1 LKGAIVFLIVFVL
14 GLYVTL
20 ENPTLPP
27 GQQIYDMLNVPDT
40 NYPVLGISLTTLA
53 ISILNG
59 VVYGFVVW
67 LVCSIIWAVTGRGKK
82 EKANVNVNVYS
93 KPAESRVVNNM
104 PHVVNNTPHCTN
116 CGIPVDVTQKFC
128 PNCGQRLGP
137 VPMPPQQPVQ
147 PVATQTAPTASQQVY
162 TPMPPSTP
170 VAPSTAY
177 GERIISIVPNL
188 KKPKSFGRWDTYNLI
203 VTERRCIFALL
214 TADMLNK
221 SIQEANEQG
230 KAQGKG
236 FMDRWGDQMSAT
248 MSYWRRYES
257 MDPEAA
263 LRENPA
269 NFSFD
274 RSSVKKAYVEHRR
287 RGNQRNAPPYCE
299 VIIETRG
306 GNYKYESDADPGPEV
321 SRAFG

>member
-1 LKGAIVFLIVFVL
+1 MKGAIVFLIVFVL

-27 GQQIYDMLNVPDT
+27 GQQLYDVLNVPDS
-40 NYPVLGISLTTLA
+40 NYPVLGIPLTTLA

-67 LVCSIIWAVTGRGKK
+67 LVCTIIWAVTGRGKK

-104 PHVVNNTPHCTN
+104 PHCSN
-116 CGIPVDVTQKFC
+116 CGIPVDVAQKFC
-128 PNCGQRLGP
+128 PNCGQKLGP

-147 PVATQTAPTASQQVY
+147 QTTQQQSYQPSQQ
-162 TPMPPSTP
+162 PTP
-170 VAPSTAY
+170 VAPSTVY

-203 VTERRCIFALL
+203 VTDKRCVFALL

-248 MSYWRRYES
+248 MGYWRRYES
-257 MDPEAA
+257 MDPEAV
-263 LRENPA
+263 LRENRE

-287 RGNQRNAPPYCE
+287 RGNQMNSPPYYE

-306 GNYKYESDADPGPEV
+306 GNYKYESDTDPGPEV